1 MGGGRGDS
9 RFGVHMIIWKQRPSE
24 TGAYWVDGWGII
36 KYTRF
41 RNHISFFNASHE
53 FSLSNVRHIVELSRF
68 VGSIWSK
75 QTVRN
80 IIYFKLVLSG
90 YFYIHV

>member
-1 MGGGRGDS
+1 MQKRCSTEDHFGTDLDSNLNEDLTQNHGKSCFRIGGTAM
-9 RFGVHMIIWKQRPSE
+9 F
-24 TGAYWVDGWGII
+24 
-36 KYTRF
+36 
-41 RNHISFFNASHE
+41 HISFFNVLHE

-90 YFYIHV
+90 YFYTHV